1 MSSSR
6 WYRCEALI
14 LKNFPMGEADLM
26 VTAYTRERGKIR
38 AVAKG
43 ARRSNSR
50 LVGHLEPLTQVRLS
64 LAKGRGLDY
73 VTQAQVIGN
82 FTPLKDGLNG
92 ISKGFYLAELVDGFG
107 SEASPNV
114 PLYHLAVETLQSIA
128 DDPEADLPLRFFEL
142 RLLQVSGLMP
152 ELYQCVECRQS
163 LAPGNHR
170 FSPSLGGTLCLNCL
184 PATGHVMPLS
194 LRALKVLRLLD
205 RSRTNET
212 PAVKI
217 SESLSRELKS
227 ILSTT
232 VEYWLDKQLQSKS
245 LMEQLNSESRPALG
259 T

>member
-26 VTAYTRERGKIR
+26 VTAYTREMGKIR
-38 AVAKG
+38 AVARG
-43 ARRSNSR
+43 ARRSNSK

-64 LAKGRGLDY
+64 LAKGRSLDY

-82 FTPLKDGLNG
+82 FNPLKDDLNG

-107 SEASPNV
+107 SEASPNLS
-114 PLYHLAVETLQSIA
+114 LYHLAVETLESIA
-128 DDPEADLPLRFFEL
+128 DDPKADLPLRFFEL

-163 LAPGNHR
+163 LAPGSHR
-170 FSPSLGGTLCLNCL
+170 FSPNLGGTLCLECH
-184 PATGHVMPLS
+184 PATSHVMPLS
-194 LRALKVLRLLD
+194 LRALKVLRLLN
-205 RSRTNET
+205 RSQTTKT

-217 SESLSRELKS
+217 SEPLSWELKS

-232 VEYWLDKQLQSKS
+232 VEYWLDKQLRSNS
-245 LMEQLNSESRPALG
+245 LLEQL
-259 T
+259 